1 MANSQSSSTRYEYA
15 TVDTK
20 PSAAGYGTKAISII
34 DKVKKGTVFFSIRES
49 ESDSS
54 GASDTSNIVVR
65 LQFHC
70 PGDAGWQD
78 YKLTSG
84 QTLEAG
90 HRIAI
95 NDTARDVT
103 WRGWVNDNDYVNG
116 KVTFGFDW

>member
-1 MANSQSSSTRYEYA
+1 MANSQGSDIRHEYA

-20 PSAAGYGTKAISII
+20 PAAAGYGTKVLSIGR
-34 DKVKKGTVFFSIRES
+34 KKGPVYFSIRES
-49 ESDSS
+49 EADSS

-78 YKLTSG
+78 YKLTGG
-84 QTLEAG
+84 QSLEAG

-95 NDTARDVT
+95 NDMARDVT
-103 WRGWVNDNDYVNG
+103 WRAWVNDNDYVNG